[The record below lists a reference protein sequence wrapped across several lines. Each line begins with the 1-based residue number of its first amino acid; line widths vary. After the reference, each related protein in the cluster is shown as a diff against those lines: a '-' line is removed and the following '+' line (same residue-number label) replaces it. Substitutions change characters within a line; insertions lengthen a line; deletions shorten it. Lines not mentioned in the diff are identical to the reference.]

1 MISTR
6 ELLERS
12 GLTSNQLKAM
22 RRLRLIAAPTY
33 RPTPGVMGDRWHY
46 PEEVLYRIGVIQ
58 QMRAEGLSLPTIA
71 ERLRGVPTA
80 DLQHLSISRL

>member
-1 MISTR
+1 
-6 ELLERS
+6 
-12 GLTSNQLKAM
+12 
-22 RRLRLIAAPTY
+22 
-33 RPTPGVMGDRWHY
+33 MGDRWHY